1 MEDFCKVGKL
11 EKKEGYDVCRG
22 EKRQG
27 ELRYDLTK
35 LLPGSHTLGHF
46 HFGNEPELYE
56 VISGEAGFLIQDRE
70 EQKTYLIKAKEKEK
84 VVIPPNFSMR
94 TINLSNNKELIISNW
109 INEKVKNDYNAFK
122 NIQKP
127 IELRPKKFPK
137 ELENLDFLTHP
148 EKYKKFLTIEN
159 LYKKTKES

>member
-1 MEDFCKVGKL
+1 MENFCKIGKL

-35 LLPGSHTLGHF
+35 ILPRSHTLGHF

-56 VISGEAGFLIQDRE
+56 VISGKAGFLIQDRK
-70 EQKTYLIKAKEKEK
+70 EQNTYLIKAKEKEK

-94 TINLSNNKELIISNW
+94 TINMSNSKELIISNW

-122 NIQKP
+122 NIQEP
-127 IELRPKKFPK
+127 TELRPKKFPK

-159 LYKKTKES
+159 LYKKEGE